1 MSIYRQYCPETGF
14 YFDYDTNGHICL
26 GISKT
31 YYCKLCKENKFEVR
45 STGCEDCRKAQRLLE
60 KEEAVKRATALDE
73 LYPPEPYKP
82 SVDLRD
88 HARILNDPH

>member
-31 YYCKLCKENKFEVR
+31 YYCSVCTENKFDFYEGE
-45 STGCEDCRKAQRLLE
+45 TCWDCHIQQQKDE
-60 KEEAVKRATALDE
+60 SIKHKTALDE
-73 LYPPEPYKP
+73 LYPPEPFKP
-82 SVDLRD
+82 TEDLRS
-88 HARILNDPH
+88 HSRFLADPH